1 MDDYDSYHDNDN
13 DNDIDWMSMC
23 EEMTNTIDALNTNI
37 ILLNRFIET
46 AVDTYDCSMNFK
58 ENIEITAFDS
68 SGNIM
73 TCVKSDGSGNF
84 LPCVFMDLSCNMIPM
99 PNDDYSANRFNS
111 KRERSFSPL
120 SPYYFP
126 YYSLYNPY
134 YSLYNPYYNIYYP
147 NLLDNINI
155 YRDIPVKNMMKSKDT
170 KDTNDEP
177 MYNIPMHNQSNKRL
191 PYYTPHH
198 RPPHHRPPYY
208 RPPYYRPPYYR
219 PPYYR
224 PPYYRP
230 PYYPPHHRPPYYP
243 IYQRSQ
249 CHESMNE

>member
-1 MDDYDSYHDNDN
+1 MDDYDSYHDNDT

-37 ILLNRFIET
+37 ILLNRFIKT

-84 LPCVFMDLSCNMIPM
+84 LPCVFMDLSCNMIPSAI
-99 PNDDYSANRFNS
+99 PNDEYTTNKVNS

-134 YSLYNPYYNIYYP
+134 YSLYSPYYNIYP

-170 KDTNDEP
+170 NDEP
-177 MYNIPMHNQSNKRL
+177 MYNSSNKGV
-191 PYYTPHH
+191 PYY
-198 RPPHHRPPYY
+198 
-208 RPPYYRPPYYR
+208 PPYYRPPYYR

-230 PYYPPHHRPPYYP
+230 PYYPPHHRPPHYPPHNRPPYYP

>member
-1 MDDYDSYHDNDN
+1 MDDYDSYHDN

-58 ENIEITAFDS
+58 ENIEITAFDT

-99 PNDDYSANRFNS
+99 PNEDYSANNFNT

-126 YYSLYNPY
+126 YYSPYYSPYYNPY
-134 YSLYNPYYNIYYP
+134 YSLLNNASS
-147 NLLDNINI
+147 

-170 KDTNDEP
+170 NDANDEP
-177 MYNIPMHNQSNKRL
+177 MFNIPMHNPSNKRL
-191 PYYTPHH
+191 PYY
-198 RPPHHRPPYY
+198 PPHHRPPYY
-208 RPPYYRPPYYR
+208 RPPYYRPPH
-219 PPYYR
+219 
-224 PPYYRP
+224 
-230 PYYPPHHRPPYYP
+230 YPPHNRPPYYP